1 MLSSSSSSSSQSSR
15 SRSREARRLAAAKRR
30 LRKQENVAKKL
41 KDAAEREIKENL
53 KRYCRIAELE
63 ETIRKQE
70 ASFKRTLWA
79 SEEKC
84 AQLTEE
90 NMRLKTDLEM
100 KKHISTFVVSGACWQ
115 YEMDGSW
122 HALPPEGNEQ
132 MQKAYL
138 AYLQDL
144 PNSRHAT
151 ISSGGVA
158 RVVDFEMMKQ
168 RHLATKK
175 VRSIR
180 ILPNVPA
187 QWVSTPAELLQQ
199 GDHLRSF
206 YKEVA
211 DKEILDSIHRILQ
224 ETGHAQ
230 DTSGH
235 WGPCSCSCMRAAKVK
250 SVHRIENYRL
260 WHRYKTR
267 IGAMRQ
273 DNTAKKVVIES
284 APLDLDGSKRI
295 MEEAQA
301 VFHCGEVLDPDVD
314 EKILLHG
321 TSWENANSIVR
332 EGFDHRTCQNAF
344 YGAGVYFAGAAC
356 KSHQYTC
363 ENHKPLC
370 CNCWSERTLIISRVA
385 LGDSYLA
392 TETRKKERRPPLR
405 RESSGTYDSIMVKP
419 GAIQGH
425 PKTKQIHQE
434 FVIFDREQAYPCY
447 VVQYELWRCGIS
459 SQKTFAENAE
469 VGAAGIWLR
478 GNDAT
483 GHQFYYLNMIYES
496 SYTVFMSEFS
506 NCFQGCYFDIHDR
519 HDPPCY
525 QLILYRI
532 DASENNLEDLPMAL
546 MLQELLQNPGRAE
559 KTQQF
564 CKRNFSHVPCHSYEL
579 SFHEVKLA
587 LEHKLVEVIK
597 RDSEDE
603 LGRAGMGRSR
613 CKLADCLY
621 TSWQKA
627 GSWLFDGQCFLLRD
641 ELFISVCLLLV
652 QSSGTLSFHTSLSC
666 SLVRA
671 LCHSCVFVPPP
682 VTIHQSGEAPPTF
695 AASSSTKTR
704 RLRLTP
710 GASRCKGCLI

>member
-1 MLSSSSSSSSQSSR
+1 MQ
-15 SRSREARRLAAAKRR
+15 
-30 LRKQENVAKKL
+30 L
-41 KDAAEREIKENL
+41 KGTENL
-53 KRYCRIAELE
+53 KRISRIAELE

-70 ASFKRTLWA
+70 NDAKKLKDAAERESTENLKRISRIAELEETIRKQENDAKKLKDA
-79 SEEKC
+79 AERESTENLKRNCRISELKNQLLQGARALQEQC

-90 NMRLKTDLEM
+90 NMRLKADLEM

-132 MQKAYL
+132 MQRAYL

-144 PNSRHAT
+144 PDSRRAT

-158 RVVDFEMMKQ
+158 RVVDFDLMKQ
-168 RHLATKK
+168 RHLATQK

-199 GDHLRSF
+199 GDDLRSL

-260 WHRYKTR
+260 WHRYRSR

-273 DNTAKKVVIES
+273 ENTAKKVVIES

-301 VFHCGEVLDPDVD
+301 VFHCGQVLDPDVD

-332 EGFDHRTCQNAF
+332 EGFDHRTCQHAF

-363 ENHKPLC
+363 ENHKPFC
-370 CNCWSERTLIISRVA
+370 CNCGSERTLIISRVA

-405 RESSGTYDSIMVKP
+405 RESSGTYDSIMVRP

-447 VVQYELWRCGIS
+447 VVQYEL
-459 SQKTFAENAE
+459 
-469 VGAAGIWLR
+469 
-478 GNDAT
+478 
-483 GHQFYYLNMIYES
+483 
-496 SYTVFMSEFS
+496 
-506 NCFQGCYFDIHDR
+506 
-519 HDPPCY
+519 
-525 QLILYRI
+525 
-532 DASENNLEDLPMAL
+532 
-546 MLQELLQNPGRAE
+546 
-559 KTQQF
+559 
-564 CKRNFSHVPCHSYEL
+564 
-579 SFHEVKLA
+579 
-587 LEHKLVEVIK
+587 
-597 RDSEDE
+597 
-603 LGRAGMGRSR
+603 
-613 CKLADCLY
+613 
-621 TSWQKA
+621 
-627 GSWLFDGQCFLLRD
+627 
-641 ELFISVCLLLV
+641 
-652 QSSGTLSFHTSLSC
+652 
-666 SLVRA
+666 
-671 LCHSCVFVPPP
+671 
-682 VTIHQSGEAPPTF
+682 
-695 AASSSTKTR
+695 
-704 RLRLTP
+704 
-710 GASRCKGCLI
+710 

>member
-1 MLSSSSSSSSQSSR
+1 MEESFEEWLKRQKQIGMKMVETLEKTKVMKDKKEIPKPKSPKQSFEECLKRRKHKSSSSSASSSQSSL
-15 SRSREARRLAAAKRR
+15 RSREARRLAAAKRCANR
-30 LRKQENVAKKL
+30 LKRKQKNDAKKL
-41 KDAAEREIKENL
+41 KDAAERESKENL
-53 KRYCRIAELE
+53 KRISRIAELE

-70 ASFKRTLWA
+70 IDTISRIAELEETIRKQEVDAKKLKDAAERESKENLKKNCRIAELEETLRKLQASFKGTLQA
-79 SEEKC
+79 LEEKR
-84 AQLTEE
+84 AQLSEE

-115 YEMDGSW
+115 YEMEGSW
-122 HALPPEGNEQ
+122 HAVPPEGNEQ

-138 AYLQDL
+138 AYLQYL

-158 RVVDFEMMKQ
+158 RVVDFELMKQ
-168 RHLATKK
+168 RHLATQK

-199 GDHLRSF
+199 GDDLRSF

-235 WGPCSCSCMRAAKVK
+235 WGPNSCSCMRAAKVK

-260 WHRYKTR
+260 WHRYRSR

-363 ENHKPLC
+363 ENHKPFC
-370 CNCWSERTLIISRVA
+370 CNCGSERTLIISRVA

-447 VVQYELWRCGIS
+447 VVQYELWRFGIS

-469 VGAAGIWLR
+469 VGAAGICLR
-478 GNDAT
+478 CNVT
-483 GHQFYYLNMIYES
+483 
-496 SYTVFMSEFS
+496 
-506 NCFQGCYFDIHDR
+506 CFVG
-519 HDPPCY
+519 
-525 QLILYRI
+525 L
-532 DASENNLEDLPMAL
+532 
-546 MLQELLQNPGRAE
+546 
-559 KTQQF
+559 
-564 CKRNFSHVPCHSYEL
+564 
-579 SFHEVKLA
+579 
-587 LEHKLVEVIK
+587 
-597 RDSEDE
+597 
-603 LGRAGMGRSR
+603 
-613 CKLADCLY
+613 
-621 TSWQKA
+621 
-627 GSWLFDGQCFLLRD
+627 
-641 ELFISVCLLLV
+641 
-652 QSSGTLSFHTSLSC
+652 
-666 SLVRA
+666 
-671 LCHSCVFVPPP
+671 
-682 VTIHQSGEAPPTF
+682 
-695 AASSSTKTR
+695 
-704 RLRLTP
+704 
-710 GASRCKGCLI
+710 

>member
-1 MLSSSSSSSSQSSR
+1 M
-15 SRSREARRLAAAKRR
+15 RLATSDGGFEEFLKQLEMERKKHEETKVMDKKLPVLLVEPLKTAAVLQQAAKSLEKERKEAEKKTQTDLR
-30 LRKQENVAKKL
+30 ITELQEKLRKQERKL
-41 KDAAEREIKENL
+41 R
-53 KRYCRIAELE
+53 
-63 ETIRKQE
+63 
-70 ASFKRTLWA
+70 A

-158 RVVDFEMMKQ
+158 RVVDFDLMKQ
-168 RHLATKK
+168 RHLATQK

-199 GDHLRSF
+199 GDDLRSF

-211 DKEILDSIHRILQ
+211 DKGILDSICRILQ

-230 DTSGH
+230 DTWTWGH
-235 WGPCSCSCMRAAKVK
+235 WRPCSCSDMRAAKIK
-250 SVHRIENYRL
+250 SVHRIENFRL

-273 DNTAKKVVIES
+273 DHAAKKITIGS
-284 APLDLDGSKRI
+284 APLDLDGPKRI
-295 MEEAQA
+295 MEEAQSL
-301 VFHCGEVLDPDVD
+301 FHCGEVLDPDVD

-321 TSWENANSIVR
+321 TSSENANSIVL

-363 ENHKPLC
+363 ENHRPSC
-370 CNCWSERTLIISRVA
+370 CDCSSERTLIISRVA

-392 TETRKKERRPPLR
+392 TETRKKETRPPLR
-405 RESSGTYDSIMVKP
+405 KESSGTYDSIMVSP

-447 VVQYELWRCGIS
+447 VVQYEI
-459 SQKTFAENAE
+459 
-469 VGAAGIWLR
+469 
-478 GNDAT
+478 
-483 GHQFYYLNMIYES
+483 
-496 SYTVFMSEFS
+496 
-506 NCFQGCYFDIHDR
+506 
-519 HDPPCY
+519 
-525 QLILYRI
+525 
-532 DASENNLEDLPMAL
+532 
-546 MLQELLQNPGRAE
+546 
-559 KTQQF
+559 
-564 CKRNFSHVPCHSYEL
+564 
-579 SFHEVKLA
+579 
-587 LEHKLVEVIK
+587 
-597 RDSEDE
+597 
-603 LGRAGMGRSR
+603 
-613 CKLADCLY
+613 
-621 TSWQKA
+621 
-627 GSWLFDGQCFLLRD
+627 
-641 ELFISVCLLLV
+641 
-652 QSSGTLSFHTSLSC
+652 
-666 SLVRA
+666 
-671 LCHSCVFVPPP
+671 
-682 VTIHQSGEAPPTF
+682 
-695 AASSSTKTR
+695 
-704 RLRLTP
+704 
-710 GASRCKGCLI
+710 